1 MQKTEFFELFEHC
14 TLVLS
19 ASCCSLQLTALFKLI
34 QFAPGKLLI
43 DRSKHKK
50 MSVENII
57 NCPFKTQK
65 AEM

>member
-1 MQKTEFFELFEHC
+1 
-14 TLVLS
+14 VLS
-19 ASCCSLQLTALFKLI
+19 ASCCSLQLTAFFKLI
-34 QFAPGKLLI
+34 QFAKKQEQGEAGKLLI

-57 NCPFKTQK
+57 NCSFKTKK